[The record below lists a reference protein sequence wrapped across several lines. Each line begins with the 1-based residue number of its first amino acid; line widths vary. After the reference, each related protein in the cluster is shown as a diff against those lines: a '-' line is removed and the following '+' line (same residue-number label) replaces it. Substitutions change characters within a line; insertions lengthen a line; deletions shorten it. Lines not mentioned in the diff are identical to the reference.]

1 MEFESAGI
9 LWLWGIK
16 KVPHYLTDALKRTGT
31 IYKCVEHTP
40 GSIPNFKFDPA
51 KDVVLALG
59 DKPVQELRD
68 FGLVKKKAKLNSCRE
83 NIVILPSGVRCLVSY
98 SPAIREIDYNSFV
111 LLECDVQLAAR
122 LLKTGS
128 LAPPP
133 LDFKWVPDLTEVLK
147 VIKAHHNK
155 WGSKA
160 MDVAIDL
167 ETTGLVAYNPDT
179 WIITFQIST
188 DEKSSRVLKFDK
200 DFQPV
205 KPNPNIDQGTP
216 QCREELIWVQIN
228 QILNDPL
235 ISMKGA
241 NLKYDL
247 GWIYEK
253 WGIACTNLKFDTLL
267 VGSLLDENRSNSLKV
282 HASLMTPYGGYENEL
297 YKKYNI
303 AKLQEVPDDVLL
315 PYCGYDTAVC
325 LQVARIMKNA
335 LLAPEHRRLAK
346 FYVNILHP
354 AARAYERVERVGVL
368 VDLKY
373 YQEFKTSLEASLTK
387 SQLQANAILP
397 RHLHAKFEAH
407 KDITNLSLSRAV
419 VSAEYMF
426 GKRGLNLKPIMF
438 TPKSTEENPKPSTA
452 EEHFLKFK
460 DDPLAAPFIKV
471 FAEYKDCEKT
481 LSTYVDGFLSHLRY
495 DNRFHA
501 GFFLFKGQD
510 NNSKKK
516 DAGTNTG
523 RISIKDPALQT
534 VPKHTRW
541 SKPLRRAFIAPEGY
555 VILSSDY
562 AQGELKILADLASEE
577 AMLAAYN
584 KGIDL
589 HAYTGAGLAGL
600 PFEEFISYK
609 DSHDPSKVKI
619 YEQYRQNAKAANFGL
634 ALANSSCLTQLGSVK
649 IQDIQPHHKLW
660 DGVEWVSHDG
670 VISQGEFYVVY
681 WDGLWATPDHKVWI
695 KTGEKIELKDAIKRK
710 AKLRRTAT
718 VFGKPILW
726 ESDFNQGGDSKSIWG
741 LCFNGLHSLW
751 ETAYDSGLR
760 FIYRENKRGFLRKGQ
775 SEQIQPRSKGT
786 SFRDTL
792 RCYGTALQQGYS
804 RTITRLQRQGYSMSL
819 YFQRALYTLGF
830 RNVPCGELQGVGIRQ
845 DRQQGT
851 LFSRKS
857 TVSNQCGKPSQYGV
871 QRLSNVSGG
880 EAILDGLEKPLFP
893 KKDSVFCFSGND
905 WGTDN
910 REGQGFNT
918 EEMQELAGSTTK
930 VRGIGVLRTLWNY
943 CTSIYMA
950 GRTYVSERLDKPIFK
965 ELNSEFSV
973 PRDVGGADSG
983 ESQRRNKEE
992 AEELQKL
999 GIPIKRTRVY
1009 DILNA
1014 GPRRRFTCEGKLV
1027 SNCYGMSAEGYKNYA
1042 ETGYGV
1048 KMTITEAEESRDK
1061 FFATYPGLIPWH
1073 YSYKKLA
1080 LSQGYIDSPLGR
1092 RRHLPLIDSPN
1103 SMAKSRELRRAINSP
1118 VQSTLSDFSLW
1129 STAILEKEGITKEA
1143 PVILMVHDQ
1152 LVAYLPKDNWVYY
1165 ARRYRDVMENLP
1177 FHEFGWEPR
1186 VKFTVDVEISM
1197 GNPET
1202 GEPPNLA
1209 NLTKVKKLVPDF

>member
-128 LAPPP
+128 LVPPP

-147 VIKAHHNK
+147 AITAHHNK
-155 WGSKA
+155 WVSKA

-179 WIITFQIST
+179 WIITFQISI

-200 DFQPV
+200 DFQPT

-235 ISMKGA
+235 ISLKGA

-253 WGIACTNLKFDTLL
+253 WGIACTNFRFDTLL

-282 HASLMTPYGGYENEL
+282 HASLMTPYGGYENAL

-325 LQVARIMKNA
+325 LQVARIMKSA
-335 LLAPEHRRLAK
+335 LLAPGHSKLAK

-387 SQLQANAILP
+387 SQSQANAILP

-471 FAEYKDCEKT
+471 LSEYKDCEKT

-510 NNSKKK
+510 NTSKKK
-516 DAGTNTG
+516 DAGTNCFPAGELILTTKGNVPIEKVKVGDLVLTHRGRFRPVTDAFVNGVKPLIQVILKNGSALKTTRNHPYYTSAGWVNAEDLTLNHQVFVYNENLDNLELSVSQTSKISGISHCRGEQTYGITVEEDESHVSGKIVTHNTG

-555 VILSSDY
+555 VLMSCLPYNAPILTTVGLKKIGDIKIGDNVLVDGNPHAVTFSGCTGKNREVYRVRTRSGRYLDATGDHKIWVLRGDKFEYVELLSLTPDDY
-562 AQGELKILADLASEE
+562 LVYDDSKEGIVGYTYYKFEVIEYVGEEDVYDITVDTVHCFNAYGFRVHNCDYSQGELRIAADLSGEE
-577 AMLAAYN
+577 NMLSAYN

-589 HAYTGAGLAGL
+589 HAFTGAGLAGI
-600 PFEEFISYK
+600 PVEEFLAYK
-609 DSHDPSKVKI
+609 DSTDPKLLKLYEDNRQKAKGCIAEGQLVKTDCGDIPIEKVTKDM
-619 YEQYRQNAKAANFGL
+619 K
-634 ALANSSCLTQLGSVK
+634 V
-649 IQDIQPHHKLW
+649 W
-660 DGVEWVSHDG
+660 DGIEWVSHDG
-670 VISQGEFYVVY
+670 VIYQGEKYVMEY
-681 WDGLWATPDHKVWI
+681 QGLIATPDHVVLTDVGAMPFYLAKFYCHSIQQSNNYLNSNIDFFYEIGDNPFFIQEFWYEDTIRRSSGDKI
-695 KTGEKIELKDAIKRK
+695 K
-710 AKLRRTAT
+710 
-718 VFGKPILW
+718 
-726 ESDFNQGGDSKSIWG
+726 
-741 LCFNGLHSLW
+741 
-751 ETAYDSGLR
+751 
-760 FIYRENKRGFLRKGQ
+760 
-775 SEQIQPRSKGT
+775 
-786 SFRDTL
+786 
-792 RCYGTALQQGYS
+792 GY
-804 RTITRLQRQGYSMSL
+804 
-819 YFQRALYTLGF
+819 GF
-830 RNVPCGELQGVGIRQ
+830 RNHYAI
-845 DRQQGT
+845 
-851 LFSRKS
+851 SSKS
-857 TVSNQCGKPSQYGV
+857 
-871 QRLSNVSGG
+871 
-880 EAILDGLEKPLFP
+880 
-893 KKDSVFCFSGND
+893 
-905 WGTDN
+905 
-910 REGQGFNT
+910 
-918 EEMQELAGSTTK
+918 ST
-930 VRGIGVLRTLWNY
+930 
-943 CTSIYMA
+943 
-950 GRTYVSERLDKPIFK
+950 
-965 ELNSEFSV
+965 
-973 PRDVGGADSG
+973 
-983 ESQRRNKEE
+983 
-992 AEELQKL
+992 
-999 GIPIKRTRVY
+999 
-1009 DILNA
+1009 
-1014 GPRRRFTCEGKLV
+1014 RRFWNIAKWFTKKAL
-1027 SNCYGMSAEGYKNYA
+1027 AYK
-1042 ETGYGV
+1042 
-1048 KMTITEAEESRDK
+1048 
-1061 FFATYPGLIPWH
+1061 W
-1073 YSYKKLA
+1073 
-1080 LSQGYIDSPLGR
+1080 
-1092 RRHLPLIDSPN
+1092 
-1103 SMAKSRELRRAINSP
+1103 
-1118 VQSTLSDFSLW
+1118 
-1129 STAILEKEGITKEA
+1129 
-1143 PVILMVHDQ
+1143 
-1152 LVAYLPKDNWVYY
+1152 
-1165 ARRYRDVMENLP
+1165 
-1177 FHEFGWEPR
+1177 
-1186 VKFTVDVEISM
+1186 
-1197 GNPET
+1197 
-1202 GEPPNLA
+1202 
-1209 NLTKVKKLVPDF
+1209 